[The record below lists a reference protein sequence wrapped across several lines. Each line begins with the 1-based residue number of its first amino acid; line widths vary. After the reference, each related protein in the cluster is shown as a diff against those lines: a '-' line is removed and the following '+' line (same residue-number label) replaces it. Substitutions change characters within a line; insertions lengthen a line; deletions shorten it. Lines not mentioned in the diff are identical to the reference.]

1 MVQGGYKVE
10 LSPRA
15 LRDLEQI
22 VTFIAADNPPA
33 AEKFGQQ
40 LIDQADAIGPH
51 PFAGAVSCPSL
62 VTRLFASEFS
72 APTESFTACMM
83 RKSWLSSHAFGTLRV
98 GNHKLAH
105 HSEFNPGSGSEV
117 I

>member
-51 PFAGAVSCPSL
+51 PFAGRVVPELGDPLIRERIFRSYRIVYRVHDAQKLVVVSRFWHAARGEPQIG
-62 VTRLFASEFS
+62 
-72 APTESFTACMM
+72 
-83 RKSWLSSHAFGTLRV
+83 SSQ
-98 GNHKLAH
+98 
-105 HSEFNPGSGSEV
+105 
-117 I
+117 